1 MSQWLK
7 LVARNTMRHRL
18 RTLLT
23 LAGVA
28 VAILAF
34 GVLQTIVE
42 TWYAGVDGAVPSRL
56 ITRNAISL
64 TFPLPQIYSERIRSV
79 EGVRSVTY
87 MNWFGGI
94 YKDKKNFFPQYAI
107 DAESY
112 LNVFPEI
119 QLSQEVRRAFLRDR
133 RGAIVGRK
141 LADRFGLKPG
151 DVIQLRGTIY
161 PGNWELVIQG
171 VFDGRDPKT
180 ETALLFF
187 HWDYLNETLRVRNK
201 ALADQVGVFAVN
213 VSDVNRVAEVSQSI
227 DKKFRNSM
235 AETITETERAFQIG
249 FVKQTEAILMSVRIV
264 SFVVIFI
271 ILAVMANTM
280 AMTARERLTEYAML
294 KALGFDPGYVARLIL
309 GESVVIA
316 LAGGVIA
323 ITLTP
328 LVAKHIAGLTATLF
342 PALIVSG
349 NTVMLQALS
358 ALAVGVIA
366 ALVPMRRSANIR
378 IVDGLRAVG

>member
-7 LVARNTMRHRL
+7 LVALNTMRHRL
-18 RTLLT
+18 RTVLT

-34 GVLQTIVE
+34 GVLQTIVD
-42 TWYAGVDGAVPSRL
+42 TWSAGVDGAVPSRL

-64 TFPLPQIYSERIRSV
+64 TFPLPQIYSERIRSI
-79 EGVRSVTY
+79 EGVRGVTY

-107 DAESY
+107 EAESY

-133 RGAIVGRK
+133 RGAIVGRR
-141 LADRFGLKPG
+141 LADRYGFKPG

-187 HWDYLNETLRVRNK
+187 HWDYLNEALRVRNK
-201 ALADQVGVFAVN
+201 ALADQVVVFAVN

-227 DKKFRNSM
+227 DKKFRNSF

-249 FVKQTEAILMSVRIV
+249 FVKQTEAILMSIRIV

-294 KALGFDPGYVARLIL
+294 KALGFGPGYVARLIL

-328 LVAKHIAGLTATLF
+328 LVAKHLAGLTATLF

-349 NTVMLQALS
+349 KTVMLQALS
-358 ALAVGVIA
+358 ALAVGGIG
-366 ALVPMRRSANIR
+366 ALVPMRRAANIR